1 MQHAVAHLI
10 RVRADSRC
18 EYCCLSQNHD
28 ELPFQV
34 DHIIARKHGG
44 TDDHENLAWAC
55 LSCNN
60 HKGPNIAGLDP
71 DTSQLTRLF
80 NPRSDRWLEHFTWDG
95 AVLQGLTGIGR
106 TTVLVLAI
114 NLPYRVEL
122 RTSLLAEGL
131 PLVGPP
137 QAP

>member
-1 MQHAVAHLI
+1 M
-10 RVRADSRC
+10 RADNRC
-18 EYCCLSQNHD
+18 EYCCISQSLD
-28 ELPFQV
+28 DLPFQV

-44 TDDHENLAWAC
+44 TDDDDNLAWAC

-80 NPRSDRWLEHFTWDG
+80 NPRSDRWLQHFVWDG
-95 AVLQGLTGIGR
+95 AVLKGLTAIGR

-122 RTSLLAEGL
+122 RISLLAEGR
-131 PLVGPP
+131 PLAGPP
-137 QAP
+137 KTP